1 LLNQRAGKLFKSQA
15 GFTLIEMIVTVG
27 IIALLAAVIIPN
39 VGRFVGTGIQGAK
52 DVELDHVEDA
62 FELMMAET
70 QATSVTPHDNSN
82 TSNATGLWTSL
93 PVGGPNVLPLTG
105 YLVSSNTVYYYCFD
119 AAGIVSEQFETA
131 APCTLP

>member
-1 LLNQRAGKLFKSQA
+1 MLNQRAGKLFKSQA

-62 FELMMAET
+62 FDVDVHNLRELLRGNF
-70 QATSVTPHDNSN
+70 P
-82 TSNATGLWTSL
+82 
-93 PVGGPNVLPLTG
+93 
-105 YLVSSNTVYYYCFD
+105 
-119 AAGIVSEQFETA
+119 
-131 APCTLP
+131 